1 MKPQQK
7 LTRDQS
13 RAAFAYRCVD
23 NVSKELQDD
32 YRIRVN
38 SLGSAVL
45 RDGLAAALVFL
56 HRDSTDK
63 AAKLLLDQLSDS
75 KELGLGSGGKVSLI
89 PDVFVLEPSE
99 YMRVTREV
107 LALAVWL
114 RRAVSAT
121 FVLEKKKG
129 NADVANAP

>member
-1 MKPQQK
+1 MKSEQR

-13 RAAFAYRCVD
+13 RAAFAYQCVD
-23 NVSKELQDD
+23 DVVSKGFQDD

-56 HRDSTDK
+56 HRDSSDE
-63 AAKLLLDQLSDS
+63 AAKTLLDQLSKS
-75 KELGLGSGGKVSLI
+75 VELGLGTGGKVPLI
-89 PDVFVLEPSE
+89 PGVFALEPSE

-121 FVLEKKKG
+121 FTTEKKKEG
-129 NADVANAP
+129 G